1 MSDVQ
6 VVPPATAPASRSSI
20 DAGTLGEVSLF
31 ATRGSE
37 IGVTPSVVTSPG
49 DGETA
54 YWTAAR
60 TAYAL
65 SGGRDHAGL
74 GDAARRL
81 AGQGAT
87 KL

>member
-1 MSDVQ
+1 MTTINLHTHLEGCVRLD
-6 VVPPATAPASRSSI
+6 TAAEL
-20 DAGTLGEVSLF
+20 A
-31 ATRGSE
+31 SE
-37 IGVTPSVVTSPG
+37 IGVTPSAVTSPG